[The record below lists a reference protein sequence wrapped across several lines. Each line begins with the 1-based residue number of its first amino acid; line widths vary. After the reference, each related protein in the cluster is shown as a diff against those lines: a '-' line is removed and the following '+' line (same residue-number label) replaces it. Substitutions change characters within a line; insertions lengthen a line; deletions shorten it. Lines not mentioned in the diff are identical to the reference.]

1 MRVMVVFSSI
11 NKIEDIKETWKK
23 NKNGLKWKYAYN
35 ERRLILYN
43 GHKIFDKDYE
53 RISNKCN
60 KIINNTDGEI
70 LILVHASSKGIKD
83 MFNKINLN
91 SSHISNK
98 KVYTLYSHLYEKEGL
113 IGSLADA
120 IKGNDGS
127 EWKQAFDKL
136 WSSCIKGESQEEIN
150 EILRLFLPL
159 DIDMQ
164 ALQTAKNKESY
175 LNNIYADLEE
185 LYNLEKYKDGSIDEH
200 YRRKLF
206 SLWRFFG
213 ASLDS
218 NQTPSPKAMELA
230 LINNCSKE
238 FCKLAGLSNGNP
250 KESPIYK
257 FLKSLDDKSI
267 VSINDLY
274 KPFNNLKIY
283 DKMITSFPK
292 WYRVLA
298 EELQKQLQG

>member
-164 ALQTAKNKESY
+164 AIKVLINEKKDLEQAEAYLKDMLTESTNY
-175 LNNIYADLEE
+175 HKSILNNYGERFNKLLYQVEDQKSKEKVQAVLGMGEEEE
-185 LYNLEKYKDGSIDEH
+185 LKIKDLLERISNLK
-200 YRRKLF
+200 
-206 SLWRFFG
+206 
-213 ASLDS
+213 S
-218 NQTPSPKAMELA
+218 NDIE
-230 LINNCSKE
+230 KE
-238 FCKLAGLSNGNP
+238 FFNNSQNNQLKTEIISFHSWYEKLARTLS
-250 KESPIYK
+250 
-257 FLKSLDDKSI
+257 
-267 VSINDLY
+267 
-274 KPFNNLKIY
+274 
-283 DKMITSFPK
+283 
-292 WYRVLA
+292 
-298 EELQKQLQG
+298 EL